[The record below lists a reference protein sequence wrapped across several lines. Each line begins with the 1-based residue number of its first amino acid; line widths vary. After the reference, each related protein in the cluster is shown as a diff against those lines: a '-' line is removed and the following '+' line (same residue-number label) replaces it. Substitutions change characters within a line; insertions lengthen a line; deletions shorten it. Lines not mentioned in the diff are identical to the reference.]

1 MLRYRLEGSGP
12 PLLLIHGWGVTYA
25 IWQSLA
31 PLLLPHFQLIM
42 IELPGLGGS
51 PNVSPH
57 EPYYQ
62 VCADAIEEVRQSL
75 NIEQWSV
82 LAYSSGTR
90 AAEAYVK
97 KYPQSVSHAIFL
109 CPTYIL
115 EIWALIVRLLD
126 VPHPQMLENWIFS
139 DWRLHS
145 LVRALGFN
153 WQRNNWTSIWKNEI
167 SQQPIDILVRSLY
180 EMPEQG
186 RAPFF
191 VPSMPTLFIWS
202 GRDAISERPRHL
214 GPHDVVIP
222 ANHSAP
228 MLAAPYVAEVVLPF
242 LLEERIVS
250 ISPREAK
257 ARRLSLLLSERE
269 QAQSSARR
277 IRGLRRTQRAVERK
291 RGTLFP
297 QRAVGRESKNIL
309 AQPTAERKRGK
320 IFPQP
325 TAERKRGKIFPQPTT
340 EQKREDKRIQPMIEQ
355 EHEHVLTQRAVKRKQ
370 ESGRPN
376 KAKTRHRFTLQ
387 KPASPQPSKRL
398 IKKQGTR

>member
-31 PLLLPHFQLIM
+31 PLLQPHFQLIM

-51 PNVSPH
+51 PSVSPY
-57 EPYYQ
+57 EPYYP

-75 NIEQWSV
+75 GIEQWSV

-97 KYPQSVSHAIFL
+97 QYPQSVSHTIFL

-115 EIWALIVRLLD
+115 EIWALIVRLLE
-126 VPHPQMLENWIFS
+126 VPHPPTLMHWVFS

-153 WQRNNWTSIWKNEI
+153 WQRNHWTSVWKNEI
-167 SQQPIDILVRSLY
+167 ELQPIDVLVRSLY
-180 EMPEQG
+180 EMPKQG

-191 VPSMPTLFIWS
+191 VPAMPTLFIWG
-202 GRDAISERPRHL
+202 GRDAIIERPRHL

-228 MLAAPYVAEVVLPF
+228 MLAAPYVAEVVIPF

-250 ISPREAK
+250 ITPKEAK
-257 ARRLSLLLSERE
+257 ARRLSLLLDERE
-269 QAQSSARR
+269 KTRR
-277 IRGLRRTQRAVERK
+277 STKRK
-291 RGTLFP
+291 RENKAH
-297 QRAVGRESKNIL
+297 QRIVGW
-309 AQPTAERKRGK
+309 
-320 IFPQP
+320 
-325 TAERKRGKIFPQPTT
+325 
-340 EQKREDKRIQPMIEQ
+340 KRERGGLDKPE
-355 EHEHVLTQRAVKRKQ
+355 K
-370 ESGRPN
+370 
-376 KAKTRHRFTLQ
+376 HRRS
-387 KPASPQPSKRL
+387 ASPKPSGLLSTKRL
-398 IKKQGTR
+398 TKKQGTH

>member
-1 MLRYRLEGSGP
+1 MLLSNWQIAWSVPFPALLWKRRTNPMLRYRLEGSGP

-31 PLLLPHFQLIM
+31 PLLQPHFQLIM

-57 EPYYQ
+57 EPYYE
-62 VCADAIEEVRQSL
+62 VCADAIEEVRQFL

-97 KYPQSVSHAIFL
+97 NYPQSVSHAIFL

-115 EIWALIVRLLD
+115 EIWALFVRMLE
-126 VPHPQMLENWIFS
+126 VPHPPVLMNWIFS

-167 SQQPIDILVRSLY
+167 ELQPVDVLIRSLY

-191 VPSMPTLFIWS
+191 VPAMPTLFIWG
-202 GRDAISERPRHL
+202 GRDAIIERPRHL

-228 MLAAPYVAEVVLPF
+228 MLAAPYVAEVVIPF

-250 ISPREAK
+250 ISPKEAK

-269 QAQSSARR
+269 QAQSSKRR
-277 IRGLRRTQRAVERK
+277 IRRLGRTRRIVERRRRRALPHATRRK

-297 QRAVGRESKNIL
+297 QSSPEG
-309 AQPTAERKRGK
+309 
-320 IFPQP
+320 
-325 TAERKRGKIFPQPTT
+325 
-340 EQKREDKRIQPMIEQ
+340 EDKLVPPMT
-355 EHEHVLTQRAVKRKQ
+355 EHDDISPQTQRFVFVKQKPKR
-370 ESGRPN
+370 GRPN

-387 KPASPQPSKRL
+387 K
-398 IKKQGTR
+398 